1 MCRRDKNNIGYGRDL
16 MLAFEILGLGFFAL
30 FFAALVT
37 GREQLPGR

>member
-1 MCRRDKNNIGYGRDL
+1 
-16 MLAFEILGLGFFAL
+16 MLAFEIVGVALATL